1 MIDEILRNKTKI
13 RFFTVQMPEKG
24 KFVSPETGDE
34 FRVDDVVGGSE
45 ELFTLSLLQCCN
57 RTLVEGR
64 APCSLRC
71 FAHITH
77 KIASLS
83 IS

>member
-1 MIDEILRNKTKI
+1 MKFYEMKQKSDFLLFKC
-13 RFFTVQMPEKG
+13 PEKG
-24 KFVSPETGDE
+24 QFVSPETGDK
-34 FRVDDVVGGSE
+34 FCIDDVVGGSE

-57 RTLVEGR
+57 KTLIDGR

-77 KIASLS
+77 KIALLS